1 MLFIVCHVL
10 AIIISTLTLC
20 YFSTNKKMGILLDT
34 TMVNHT
40 VLPLCHV
47 PSVYTTE
54 SRTARY
60 KIGAD
65 KELKMAKEV
74 KSQSILYVSRFL
86 YQS

>member
-1 MLFIVCHVL
+1 MFRV
-10 AIIISTLTLC
+10 
-20 YFSTNKKMGILLDT
+20 Y
-34 TMVNHT
+34 NH
-40 VLPLCHV
+40 
-47 PSVYTTE
+47 VYTTE